1 MRNLLVNIGLLL
13 AVVLTH
19 TVAAQQPGQKVPTVE
34 VAPVGKVQV
43 RAGATAKVEIDF
55 RIPSEFHIN
64 SNKPHSE
71 LLIPTTLRLIVTDP
85 IKIGSVTYP
94 AGQDT
99 SFPFAPTEKLSVY
112 SGDFTI
118 TTVIRALPTATNG
131 TYPVNGELH
140 FQACDRS
147 ACYPPKSIPVKF
159 EITVLNR

>member
-1 MRNLLVNIGLLL
+1 MSRTCLCLIL
-13 AVVLTH
+13 AVALTRI
-19 TVAAQQPGQKVPTVE
+19 AATQEPGQAVPTVE

-43 RAGATAKVEIDF
+43 RAGSIARVELDF
-55 RIPSEFHIN
+55 RIGSEFHIN

-71 LLIPTTLRLIVTDP
+71 LLIPTTLRLTASDP
-85 IKIGSVTYP
+85 IKVATVTYP
-94 AGQDT
+94 LGQDM

-112 SGDFTI
+112 SGDFAI
-118 TTVIRALPTATNG
+118 TAVVKALPTATNG
-131 TYPVNGELH
+131 TYPVSGELH

>member
-1 MRNLLVNIGLLL
+1 MRYQRVSISLFLVIVL
-13 AVVLTH
+13 ACI
-19 TVAAQQPGQKVPTVE
+19 APAQQPGQKVPTVE

-43 RAGATAKVEIDF
+43 RTGATAKVEIDF

-71 LLIPTTLRLIVTDP
+71 LLIPTTLRLNVTDP

-94 AGQDT
+94 AGQDM
-99 SFPFAPTEKLSVY
+99 SFPFAPTDKLSVY

-118 TTVIRALPTATNG
+118 TTVIKALPTATNG